1 MISFAQI
8 VRLRFTSRRHRT
20 SAGAVRQMDALP
32 PLLQNDIGWTPES
45 RARAYAV
52 YHHI

>member
-1 MISFAQI
+1 MFSFAQLA
-8 VRLRFTSRRHRT
+8 RLRFTSRRHRA

-32 PLLQNDIGWTPES
+32 AELQADIGWTPDS

-52 YHHI
+52 YHGI